1 MFTALMCFLH
11 IFPWGKKKKGGGGEG
26 KKKKKKVKVVVRFFF
41 FFWQFM
47 LKFYSKS
54 YICQDSQ
61 IIPEHLTLKYLD
73 KLFCNMLFS

>member
-41 FFWQFM
+41 FF
-47 LKFYSKS
+47 LA
-54 YICQDSQ
+54 IHAEILLQ
-61 IIPEHLTLKYLD
+61 ILYLSRFPD
-73 KLFCNMLFS
+73 HP